1 MSWFTPLSF
10 CGQALPMATWQHPW
24 LMYEIFQQL
33 SILLISTSACLA
45 CSWLFSPWHQSWPLL
60 SANAQVKLFNVIY
73 IYNMWRG
80 LAKPKLN
87 EPKNWSKLR
96 SFVLSLNATISSSKS
111 AKPVQRLSTASKA
124 TRKSSWAS
132 GQNDNPTVRHFQL
145 IGHSAKLPVVMYC
158 IFTAYIYTYFTHIY
172 SIDGTCC
179 ATSTGSKSIQ

>member
-1 MSWFTPLSF
+1 MSGL
-10 CGQALPMATWQHPW
+10 QLALLT
-24 LMYEIFQQL
+24 L
-33 SILLISTSACLA
+33 TSELA
-45 CSWLFSPWHQSWPLL
+45 AVVSQCPSETLQCDL
-60 SANAQVKLFNVIY
+60 Y